1 MQLVRVRPNR
11 ERLGKL
17 ADLLQQTS
25 VDRLLLSET
34 PNVFYLVGVWP
45 IGRTVLSVSRAG
57 DLSIFGSKL
66 DLFLSESD
74 EVDVF
79 TGRGEAEISEELIK
93 RIAATGDAYVE
104 TDGIVPLDGRSR
116 PECRALVRLGNSI
129 VQGIRS
135 VKDEEEIRLMKRSG
149 ELAKE
154 GMKAALERTK
164 VGVSEKDIA
173 RSAQCAMLEKGAD
186 EFAFRTSVGSGW
198 RASLPHALPTEK
210 RVADGELVV
219 IDLGADV
226 EHYKSDIT
234 RTVLVGAPNGQTR
247 KVFDSVKGAYDA
259 CVEDVAPGAKTNDLA
274 LKADRILSSAG
285 FSEGIL
291 HGLGHGVGL
300 DIHEEP
306 SVSAKSLGKLVSSN
320 VITIEPGVYIR
331 GVTGAR
337 WENTVLVTSA
347 GHDIL
352 T

>member
-1 MQLVRVRPNR
+1 VRVRPNR
-11 ERLGKL
+11 DRLEKTTH
-17 ADLLQQTS
+17 LLQQTS

-34 PNVFYLVGVWP
+34 PNVFYLIGVWP
-45 IGRTVLSVSRAG
+45 IGRTILSVSRAG

-74 EVDVF
+74 EMDVF
-79 TGRGEAEISEELIK
+79 TGRGEAEIYEELTK
-93 RIAATGDAYVE
+93 RITAAGDTYVE
-104 TDGIVPLDGRSR
+104 SDGVVPLEGRSK
-116 PECRALVRLGNSI
+116 PECRALVKPGNGI

-154 GMKAALERTK
+154 GMKAALDRTK
-164 VGVSEKDIA
+164 VGVSEKEIA
-173 RSAQCAMLEKGAD
+173 RSAQCTMLEKGAD
-186 EFAFRTSVGSGW
+186 EFAFRISVGSGW

-210 RVADGELVV
+210 KVADGELVV

-226 EHYKSDIT
+226 EHYKSDTT
-234 RTVLVGAPNGQTR
+234 RTVLVGTPKDQTQ
-247 KVFDSVKGAYDA
+247 KVFDSVKRAYDA
-259 CVEDVAPGAKTNDLA
+259 CVEEVTSGTKISELA
-274 LKADRILSSAG
+274 LKADRVVSAAG

-306 SVSAKSLGKLVSSN
+306 SVSAKNPGKLVSNN

-347 GHDIL
+347 GHEIL

>member
-1 MQLVRVRPNR
+1 M
-11 ERLGKL
+11 
-17 ADLLQQTS
+17 
-25 VDRLLLSET
+25 
-34 PNVFYLVGVWP
+34 
-45 IGRTVLSVSRAG
+45 GRTILSISKSG
-57 DLSIFGSKL
+57 DLSVFGSKL
-66 DLFLSESD
+66 DFFLSESD

-79 TGRGEAEISEELIK
+79 AGRGEAEIFEELRR
-93 RIAATGDAYVE
+93 RIMTAQDAYVE
-104 TDGIVPLDGRSR
+104 TDDVLPLESRSGL
-116 PECRALVRLGNSI
+116 ESRALVKSGNNV
-129 VQGIRS
+129 VQRIRS
-135 VKDEEEIRLMKRSG
+135 IKDEEEIRLMRKSG

-154 GMKAALERTK
+154 GMRAALEGTK

-173 RSAQCAMLEKGAD
+173 MSAECAMLEKGAD

-210 RVADGELVV
+210 KIANGELVV

-234 RTVLVGAPNGQTR
+234 RTAMVGSTDAQSR
-247 KVFDSVKGAYDA
+247 KVFDSVKDTYDA
-259 CVEDVAPGAKTNDLA
+259 CAEAVSPGIRIDELGQ
-274 LKADRILSSAG
+274 KADRMLSSAG

-306 SVSAKSLGKLVSSN
+306 SVSSKNPEKLISGN
-320 VITIEPGVYIR
+320 VITVEPGIYIR

-337 WENTVLVTSA
+337 WENTLLVTGT
-347 GHDIL
+347 GHEIL

>member
-1 MQLVRVRPNR
+1 M
-11 ERLGKL
+11 GKL
-17 ADLLQQTS
+17 THLLKQTS

-34 PNVFYLVGVWP
+34 PNIFYLIGVWP
-45 IGRTVLSVSRAG
+45 IGRTVFSVSRAG
-57 DLSIFGSKL
+57 NLSVFGSKL

-79 TGRGEAEISEELIK
+79 TGRGEAEISGELTK
-93 RIAATGDAYVE
+93 RITAAGDAYVE
-104 TDGIVPLDGRSR
+104 TDGVVPLDSRSR
-116 PECRALVRLGNSI
+116 SECRALVKSGNGI

-135 VKDEEEIRLMKRSG
+135 IKDEEEIRLMRRSG

-154 GMKAALERTK
+154 GMEAALDRIK

-173 RSAQCAMLEKGAD
+173 RSAQCTMLEKGAD
-186 EFAFRTSVGSGW
+186 EFAFRISVGSGW

-210 RVADGELVV
+210 KVADGELVV

-234 RTVLVGAPNGQTR
+234 RTVLVGVPNGQTR

-259 CVEDVAPGAKTNDLA
+259 CVEDVTPGAKIGELA
-274 LKADRILSSAG
+274 LKADHMISSAG

-306 SVSAKSLGKLVSSN
+306 SVSVKSPGKLVSNN
-320 VITIEPGVYIR
+320 VITIEPGIYIR

-337 WENTVLVTSA
+337 WENTVLVTDA
-347 GHDIL
+347 GHDVL